1 MPEIPEIGIGAVQ
14 VPEIPAWRAM
24 PPQSIPVAPP
34 ITLQIG
40 FPIADIPGCVETRNS
55 AAGDKEIYD
64 TDPKGNIT
72 VCGGQMPS
80 YKPLDYTPGT
90 LVYGA
95 AKPPTSL
102 EEPAEEKEEKEE
114 KKEEK
119 PAGDSNQPADPL
131 LSSGSGIPDILLD
144 SEELPC
150 PPLDAL
156 PIGVRGKQG
165 TGIVMGYKRVDGE
178 CITIYDTL
186 PIDKI
191 IDNYLPPAPVALST
205 AAIAAT
211 AATSAIVAKPLGD
224 YVLKLVKPAV
234 KKTIKKLKGMIGKKP
249 RPESVADRRKFQRS
263 LRK

>member
-24 PPQSIPVAPP
+24 PPQSIPVEPP
-34 ITLQIG
+34 ITLQLG

-64 TDPKGNIT
+64 TDRQGVIT

-80 YKPLDYTPGT
+80 YKPIDYTPGT

-95 AKPPTSL
+95 AKPPPPP
-102 EEPAEEKEEKEE
+102 EEEVEKKEE

-119 PAGDSNQPADPL
+119 PAGDSNQPAAPL
-131 LSSGSGIPDILLD
+131 LSSGRGIPDIPLD

-165 TGIVMGYKRVDGE
+165 TGIVIGYKRVDGQ
-178 CITIYDTL
+178 CITMYDPL
-186 PIDKI
+186 PINKI

-224 YVLKLVKPAV
+224 YVLKLIKPTV
-234 KKTIKKLKGMIGKKP
+234 KKTVKKLKGMIGKKP
-249 RPESVADRRKFQRS
+249 RPESAAERRKFQRS